1 VYRDIKVKGNSG
13 GISMEK
19 VIVTI
24 ARQYGSG
31 GKTIGQ
37 MLAKDLGIKAYSREI
52 LKLASEDSG
61 INETLFNKADE
72 KLKKTNLFGIMK
84 REYKGE
90 LIPPESEDFTSN
102 ENLFNYQAK
111 IIKNLAQEESCVI
124 IGRCGDYVLKGNPNV
139 VSVFVHAS
147 PEYCKKQAI
156 ERGAYTGKD
165 VEKFIQKTDKYR
177 AEYYHYYTGQVW
189 NDARNYDL
197 CLNSQRLGFEGCVE
211 AIKAY
216 IKIRFGEQCLAPLP

>member
-1 VYRDIKVKGNSG
+1 
-13 GISMEK
+13 MER
-19 VIVTI
+19 VIITI

-31 GKTIGQ
+31 GKTIGK
-37 MLAKDLGIKAYSREI
+37 MLAEDLGIKAYSREI
-52 LKLASEDSG
+52 LKIASEESG
-61 INETLFNKADE
+61 ISETLFNKADE
-72 KLKKTNLFGIMK
+72 KLKTTSLFGIVK

-90 LIPPESEDFTSN
+90 LLPPESEDFVSN
-102 ENLFNYQAK
+102 QNLFNYQAK
-111 IIKNLAQEESCVI
+111 IIKDLAESESCVI
-124 IGRCGDYVLKGNPNV
+124 IGRCADYVLKDKPNV

-147 PEYCKKQAI
+147 PEYCLKQSI

-177 AEYYHYYTGQVW
+177 GEFYHYYTGRVW

-197 CLNSQRLGFEGCVE
+197 CLNSEKLGFDGCVE

-216 IKIRFGEQCLAPLP
+216 IQVRFGTTELG

>member
-1 VYRDIKVKGNSG
+1 
-13 GISMEK
+13 MER
-19 VIVTI
+19 VVVTI

-31 GKTIGQ
+31 GKTIGK
-37 MLAKDLGIKAYSREI
+37 MLAEDLGIKAYSREI
-52 LKLASEDSG
+52 LKIASEESG
-61 INETLFNKADE
+61 ISETLFNKADE
-72 KLKKTNLFGIMK
+72 KLKTSSLFGIVK

-90 LIPPESEDFTSN
+90 LLPPESEDFVSN
-102 ENLFNYQAK
+102 QNLFNYQAK
-111 IIKNLAQEESCVI
+111 IIKDLAEKESCVI
-124 IGRCGDYVLKGNPNV
+124 IGRCADFVLRDNPNV

-147 PEYCKKQAI
+147 PEYCLKQSI

-177 AEYYHYYTGQVW
+177 GEFYHYYTGRVW

-197 CLNSQRLGFEGCVE
+197 CLNSEKLGFDGCVE

-216 IKIRFGEQCLAPLP
+216 IQVRFGTTKLG